1 MLCCVFMG
9 IILFLWVIAK
19 TLNPISGRKWLE
31 LETDQFISA
40 AADFFLVLV
49 KVGRFLRCAL

>member
-9 IILFLWVIAK
+9 IPFLWVIAK

-40 AADFFLVLV
+40 SADFFLFLV